1 MLTFAVCKERRGY
14 TVSSSHSVDVWLQKQ
29 PSYGEVK
36 KTKPA
41 LIAFEQWQ
49 RHQVRSK
56 ENHIWSRQ
64 HSSLSK
70 KMIILSPLQAG

>member
-41 LIAFEQWQ
+41 LIAFDRTMAAPPSE
-49 RHQVRSK
+49 V
-56 ENHIWSRQ
+56 
-64 HSSLSK
+64 
-70 KMIILSPLQAG
+70 